1 MPEKPSIAAE
11 YSKEQVQLVTATCL
25 YVATI
30 LGDYMEQAVI
40 VGGLV
45 PSLLID
51 QKNLPDGADHHAGTM
66 DLDMGLTLAIFD
78 NKRYQAITDRLRS
91 AKFSPDVNEQGN
103 LTRQR
108 WKIEKAG
115 KVTIDFLVP
124 PSSDDDMGGSIKDIE
139 QDFAAVITPGLEL
152 AFKDKIK
159 ITLEGY
165 TIFGEKAKRDVY
177 ICGPGAFV
185 VLKTLAFRKRGE
197 PKDAYDLYYHIR
209 NYGSGIEDIVNA
221 LKPLLEDKKTK
232 EALKILREDFLSN
245 DSVGAIRVARF
256 LLDGTDETIQA
267 DVAGFVNSLLD
278 LITSI
283 ENGPI

>member
-1 MPEKPSIAAE
+1 MPEKPSSAAE

-78 NKRYQAITDRLRS
+78 NKRYQAIADRLRS

-124 PSSDDDMGGSIKDIE
+124 PLSEDDEGGQIKDIE
-139 QDFAAVITPGLEL
+139 KDFAAVITPGLEL

-165 TIFGEKAKRDVY
+165 TILGENAKRDVY
-177 ICGPGAFV
+177 VCGPGAFV
-185 VLKTLAFRKRGE
+185 VLKALAFRKRGE
-197 PKDAYDLYYHIR
+197 NKDAYDLYYHIR
-209 NYGSGIEDIVNA
+209 NYGSGVEDIAKA
-221 LKPLLEDKKTK
+221 LKPLLHEK
-232 EALKILREDFLSN
+232 EAKEAIKILNDDFTSN
-245 DSVGAIRVARF
+245 DSVGAVRVARF
-256 LLDGTDETIQA
+256 ITGGRDEAIQA
-267 DVAGFVNSLLD
+267 EVAGFVRNLLD
-278 LITSI
+278 LCKLDEI
-283 ENGPI
+283 

>member
-1 MPEKPSIAAE
+1 MPEKPSSASG
-11 YSKEQVQLVTATCL
+11 YSKEQVRLVTATCL

-51 QKNLPDGADHHAGTM
+51 QENLPNGADSHAGTM
-66 DLDMGLTLAIFD
+66 DLDIGLTLAIFD
-78 NKRYQAITDRLRS
+78 NKRYQAITDRLRA

-124 PSSDDDMGGSIKDIE
+124 SSSDDEMGGSIKDIE

-159 ITLEGY
+159 ITLDDY

-177 ICGPGAFV
+177 VCGPGAFV
-185 VLKTLAFRKRGE
+185 VLKALAFRKRGE
-197 PKDAYDLYYHIR
+197 NKDAYDLYYHIR
-209 NYGSGIEDIVNA
+209 NYGSGIEDVAEA
-221 LKPLLEDKKTK
+221 LKPLLHQK
-232 EALKILREDFLSN
+232 EAKDAIQILKEDFTEN
-245 DSVGAIRVARF
+245 DSVGAVRTARF
-256 LLDGTDETIQA
+256 ITGDSDETIQA
-267 DVAGFVNSLLD
+267 DVAGFIHALLD
-278 LITSI
+278 LVQL
-283 ENGPI
+283 E